1 MVILCL
7 LVSVEE
13 DAPRRKSATILCWM
27 EQAELSPFGDLKDLM
42 IFAPKRGQ
50 NCGLFLRL

>member
-13 DAPRRKSATILCWM
+13 DAPRRKPATIFCWM
-27 EQAELSPFGDLKDLM
+27 GQAELSPFGDLKDLM
-42 IFAPKRGQ
+42 IFARKRGH

>member
-13 DAPRRKSATILCWM
+13 DAPRRKSETILCWM
-27 EQAELSPFGDLKDLM
+27 GQAELSLFGDFKDLT
-42 IFAPKRGQ
+42 ISPSKREQ